1 MFEYSKENDI
11 LVLYC
16 FWLGVFSLCVWFIF
30 LCGFVVFF
38 CSPFFYVYVWFGDHG
53 GGVTPGLV
61 SIPEVKSSCV
71 FDCTAGVPV
80 GSLQR
85 CRPFIIINLSLFV
98 NIQ

>member
-1 MFEYSKENDI
+1 MYS
-11 LVLYC
+11 V
-16 FWLGVFSLCVWFIF
+16 CVCGLSFF
-30 LCGFVVFF
+30 CVCGFVIMF
-38 CSPFFYVYVWFGDHG
+38 CGPFFYVYVWFGDHG

-85 CRPFIIINLSLFV
+85 RQSFIKLFRV
-98 NIQ
+98 LF